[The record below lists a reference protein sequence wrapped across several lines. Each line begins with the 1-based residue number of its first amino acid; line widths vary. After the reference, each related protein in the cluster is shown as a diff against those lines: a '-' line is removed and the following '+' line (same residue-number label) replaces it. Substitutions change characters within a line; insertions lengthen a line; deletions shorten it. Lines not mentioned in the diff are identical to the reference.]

1 MMRKFYVRS
10 KGGFPASEPQST
22 AFLGF
27 RERGIE
33 AVLFE
38 EGAALADLSQ
48 EVGVAGYIGDV
59 WRALEKLGK
68 PRPPS
73 FDYPDALEP
82 FLGRRV
88 WQTTARE
95 ALDRTEEKLFVKS
108 VHQKLL
114 TGFAF
119 TGKYRDKIKMAGISD
134 DEPMWLSDAVN
145 FVSEYRCFVLRG
157 EILDARLY
165 KGDWGVALDRK
176 VVEAAAQAWPE
187 APVESRSRRWT
198 SSFAKTEKLSSRC
211 SGSSSRYPGAL
222 ASRPRSSC
230 GAGRTQTRCGGGC
243 PRRLEGP
250 SGTSCPTP
258 EDSFRS
264 SERSWMARTSR
275 P

>member
-1 MMRKFYVRS
+1 MIRKFYVRA

-27 RERGIE
+27 RQRGVE
-33 AVLFE
+33 VALFE
-38 EGAALADLSQ
+38 EGDGLPDLSQ

-88 WQTTARE
+88 WKTTLKE

-119 TGKYRDKIKMAGISD
+119 TGQYRDKIKMAGIPD

-145 FVSEYRCFVLRG
+145 FVSEYRGFVLRG
-157 EILDARLY
+157 EILDVRLY

-176 VVEAAAQAWPE
+176 VVEAASRAWPE
-187 APVESRSRRWT
+187 APVAYT
-198 SSFAKTEKLSSRC
+198 LDMGVTDD
-211 SGSSSRYPGAL
+211 
-222 ASRPRSSC
+222 
-230 GAGRTQTRCGGGC
+230 GRTLLVEVNDGFAMGPYGLLPNYYAQM
-243 PRRLEGP
+243 LE
-250 SGTSCPTP
+250 
-258 EDSFRS
+258 
-264 SERSWMARTSR
+264 ARWEEMTA
-275 P
+275 